1 MNILTLG
8 QGEIYKKLLLEII
21 EQHSVTHISL
31 DWPNYKHDLPNHD
44 NLQIVYGSNI
54 LINDIN
60 AGNPDD
66 KDVFLAFSE
75 DDNINIMA
83 SFMAKE
89 IFQIKKVVCGIQ
101 NLSKAESLK
110 STNFQIINISQIVI
124 NSTISII

>member
-8 QGEIYKKLLLEII
+8 QGEIYKKLLLEML
-21 EQHSVTHISL
+21 EEHSLTHISF
-31 DWPNYKHDLPNHD
+31 DWLNHNEKLPKHK
-44 NLQIVYGSNI
+44 NLQIVYGSGI
-54 LINDIN
+54 VINDIN

-66 KDVFLAFSE
+66 KDVFLAFSQ
-75 DDNINIMA
+75 DDNLNIMA

-101 NLSKAESLK
+101 NSSKAESLK